1 MKTLSCLASL
11 AVLFPVG
18 AGAQAPRPQQPPPPN
33 NAPQP
38 SPRPPAPQP
47 PGAPGQKPPVAAA
60 GSPLP
65 GLDPTLISL
74 FAAGRA
80 EFEKAETVDSGLGPI
95 FNDNSCGACHRGPA
109 LGGASP
115 RSVTRFGRMVDG
127 KFDPMVEKGG
137 PLLQDRAIHPG
148 VREIVPAEAT
158 LQVRRQTTPVV
169 GLGLVEAIPD
179 SILTQLAARPAK
191 NGVKGRAALVTDP
204 VSGQT
209 RVGRFGWKSQHATL
223 SSFSADAYLNEMGIT
238 NRLFPNDNAP
248 NGNGA
253 VLRQADRILDPEDA
267 AAEKPDF
274 ELAADFM
281 RLLAPLPTLPLS
293 ASAQIG
299 RGLFETVGCA
309 DCHVPVLRTGAHPV
323 AALANQ
329 PVALYSDLL
338 LHDMGPLGDGMP
350 QGAASGAEMRTAPL
364 WGLRASAP
372 YLHDG
377 RAATV
382 EDAIRAH
389 EGQGKGAKDRYAA
402 LSPAQRK
409 ALLDFLGTL

>member
-38 SPRPPAPQP
+38 PPRPPAPQP

-115 RSVTRFGRMVDG
+115 RSVMRFGRMVDG

-158 LQVRRQTTPVV
+158 LQVRRQTTPVF
-169 GLGLVEAIPD
+169 GLGLVEAIP
-179 SILTQLAARPAK
+179 AR
-191 NGVKGRAALVTDP
+191 
-204 VSGQT
+204 
-209 RVGRFGWKSQHATL
+209 
-223 SSFSADAYLNEMGIT
+223 
-238 NRLFPNDNAP
+238 
-248 NGNGA
+248 
-253 VLRQADRILDPEDA
+253 
-267 AAEKPDF
+267 
-274 ELAADFM
+274 
-281 RLLAPLPTLPLS
+281 
-293 ASAQIG
+293 
-299 RGLFETVGCA
+299 
-309 DCHVPVLRTGAHPV
+309 
-323 AALANQ
+323 
-329 PVALYSDLL
+329 
-338 LHDMGPLGDGMP
+338 
-350 QGAASGAEMRTAPL
+350 
-364 WGLRASAP
+364 
-372 YLHDG
+372 
-377 RAATV
+377 
-382 EDAIRAH
+382 
-389 EGQGKGAKDRYAA
+389 
-402 LSPAQRK
+402 
-409 ALLDFLGTL
+409 

>member
-38 SPRPPAPQP
+38 PPRLPAPQP

-65 GLDPTLISL
+65 GLDRTLISL

-115 RSVTRFGRMVDG
+115 RSVTQFGRMVDG

-148 VREIVPAEAT
+148 VREIVPTEAT
-158 LQVRRQTTPVV
+158 LQVRRQTTPVF

-209 RVGRFGWKSQHATL
+209 RVGRFGWKSQHASL
-223 SSFSADAYLNEMGIT
+223 SSFSADAYLNEMGVT
-238 NRLFPNDNAP
+238 NRLFPSENAP

-309 DCHVPVLRTGAHPV
+309 DCHVPVLRTGAHSV

-350 QGAASGAEMRTAPL
+350 QGAALGAEMRTSPL

-389 EGQGKGAKDRYAA
+389 EGQGKGARDRYAA